1 MSVVLAAVRRA
12 RNMDFVS
19 IRLAGYHALSTAVY
33 HFSAGLRLVLLSFRI
48 ALVLGFV
55 FEVVQLR

>member
-19 IRLAGYHALSTAVY
+19 IRLAAYHALGTAVD

-55 FEVVQLR
+55 FEVV